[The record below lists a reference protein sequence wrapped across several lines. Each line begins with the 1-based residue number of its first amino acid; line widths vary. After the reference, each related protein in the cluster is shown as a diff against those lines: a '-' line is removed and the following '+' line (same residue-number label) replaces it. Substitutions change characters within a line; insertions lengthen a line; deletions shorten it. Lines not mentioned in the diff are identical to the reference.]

1 MMAHGR
7 NIAMW
12 PESAKKQNMLRT
24 NAGFV
29 LPVFFS
35 ILGMVTDPQDFTVS

>member
-12 PESAKKQNMLRT
+12 SESAKKQNMLL

-29 LPVFFS
+29 VPV
-35 ILGMVTDPQDFTVS
+35 L